1 MNKKIL
7 IITCMMLSLAV
18 LSACH
23 LGNNLVAEPL
33 PTPEATP
40 IAETVVQTSEPTPV
54 PTPVPTPEPTPE
66 PTPQPTP
73 TPFTPTPVS
82 GPAVLITK
90 NPSSESLAIGGKT
103 WFIAH
108 AENAYSL
115 TWEIVD
121 PYGNIYSV
129 SDAMAQHPG
138 LLLEVLEGDTIAVSN
153 VPLSLNG
160 WGVQARFDGQG
171 NSATTS
177 PAYIYVGD
185 FVNAYSSVIEKYRI
199 AKQANVSSPGTAY
212 EYDVSEWISYFNHVG
227 YALKDLDKNGIPE
240 LIVAGIDAEYDY
252 GPILFEVYTLEN
264 NTPVQLLTSW
274 ARSRKFL
281 LSDNRIYNE
290 GSNGAASSG
299 FILFKVNGTTLQFLE
314 GYWSS
319 NSTDYIGDT
328 MYHTTSDEG
337 SPGFGNYDKY
347 DYTMPSQQGFAI
359 GEELRSTAW
368 LPQLTMIA

>member
-23 LGNNLVAEPL
+23 LGNNLVAEPMPTL
-33 PTPEATP
+33 EPTPV
-40 IAETVVQTSEPTPV
+40 AETIVQISEPTPA
-54 PTPVPTPEPTPE
+54 PTPVPTPEPTPA

-73 TPFTPTPVS
+73 PPVP

-90 NPSSESLAIGGKT
+90 NPSSESLAIGGRT

-115 TWEIVD
+115 TWELVD
-121 PYGNIYSV
+121 PNGNIHSV

-199 AKQANVSSPGTAY
+199 AKQANVSSPGAAY
-212 EYDVSEWISYFNHVG
+212 EYDVSEWIEYFDHVG

-240 LIVAGIDAEYDY
+240 LIVAGISPKYDY
-252 GPILFEVYTLEN
+252 GPILFEVFTLEN
-264 NTPVQLLTSW
+264 NTPVQLVISW

-281 LSDNRIYNE
+281 LSDNRIFNE

-314 GYWSS
+314 GYWST
-319 NSTDYIGDT
+319 NSTDQNGDT
-328 MYHTTSDEG
+328 MYHTTSDAG
-337 SPGFGNYDKY
+337 SPGFGDFDNY
-347 DYTMPSQQGFAI
+347 DYTMPSQKGFAI